1 MSSMLKKAGAGAF
14 KPKAPIA
21 RRRPAPNVAAQ
32 SAAQPQTTETEPAE
46 APVQQPTP
54 GPSQH
59 VATASPTAESQQE
72 QPNPPAAANSK
83 KDEPAL
89 PSESPRTT
97 VPEAPKS
104 PKSSRVVPA
113 TKASPSSKPRES
125 AASLSKTSTEP
136 AAPAQAPTVQA
147 SSTQQEEPP
156 RTSQSPADPA
166 ASSNHPDAPATASP
180 KPTESG
186 KSNFAGGTKR
196 TPSKTVPKPKPIAEK
211 SAPED
216 DPARAARSLPTPSA
230 DGATSSIENGE
241 SPSTTPSFKNAN
253 TSRKPA
259 ARQPRKRKAATTTCE
274 GEAGAEA
281 EGPPKKKR
289 APRKKNVTS
298 NGADGEAS
306 TEGAENAVAKKR
318 PQRKR
323 KAADYTEQDG
333 QEEEGERGEGDED
346 LMGSESGEQTETQKS
361 KKKRRKRSVTPED
374 AENITIDPETITLG
388 QLTRD
393 PRTGKRWDKA
403 ALIQASEQERKREK
417 QRQQLI
423 ERGLLKEGEELPGG
437 DLSEAGTPAP
447 KSSTPAPEPAAPAPA
462 PAPAGG
468 LRYRVVDGQIV
479 LDDTTLQHDRHAEAD
494 EARGDLEARE
504 EHEFSRRTT
513 KYTLMR
519 RKTQGNSW
527 TSQDTERFYDGLRSF
542 GTDFEMISQMFGGA
556 KSRRQ
561 VKLKF
566 NREERA
572 NPAAVNAC
580 LVGEKTVPMTLDAI
594 HGFEDLEESDAIK
607 NELARE
613 REEREAE
620 ARREEEERAAENRQK
635 AADLGGRGKK
645 GRDKGRAAAQPEDDA
660 GADEHPAGA
669 AAAALRAKSKQKESV
684 HPGAKYG
691 VGTDPDVI
699 DETDLPTPSTRG
711 GRAGRGRGRGG
722 RRGGMIP
729 FGSGFGA

>member
-21 RRRPAPNVAAQ
+21 RRRPAPTVAAQ
-32 SAAQPQTTETEPAE
+32 TTAQPQTTETQPAE
-46 APVQQPTP
+46 PTAQEPTP
-54 GPSQH
+54 GPSQDL
-59 VATASPTAESQQE
+59 AAASPVAESQQE
-72 QPNPPAAANSK
+72 QPNPPATANSK
-83 KDEPAL
+83 PDPPVA
-89 PSESPRTT
+89 PSDAPSTT
-97 VPEAPKS
+97 IREAPKS
-104 PKSSRVVPA
+104 PESRRVASA
-113 TKASPSSKPRES
+113 TRTSAASKPRQP
-125 AASLSKTSTEP
+125 AAPPAETLTEP
-136 AAPAQAPTVQA
+136 AAIAQAPISTSSQQA
-147 SSTQQEEPP
+147 TT
-156 RTSQSPADPA
+156 TSQSSDGLVASSSQPGDPTT
-166 ASSNHPDAPATASP
+166 ASSNLTGPS
-180 KPTESG
+180 
-186 KSNFAGGTKR
+186 KSTSAGGTKP
-196 TPSKTVPKPKPIAEK
+196 TPSKHAPKPKPIAET
-211 SAPED
+211 SAPEAV
-216 DPARAARSLPTPSA
+216 PARVSRSIPTPST
-230 DGATSSIENGE
+230 DTATSSIENSE
-241 SPSTTPSFKNAN
+241 EPSTTPDNETAK
-253 TSRKPA
+253 TTRKPA
-259 ARQPRKRKAATTTCE
+259 ARQPRKRKPATTTSE
-274 GEAGAEA
+274 GEAGTEA
-281 EGPPKKKR
+281 GGPPKKKR
-289 APRKKNVTS
+289 APRKKPTPDGV
-298 NGADGEAS
+298 DGEAQ
-306 TEGAENAVAKKR
+306 TEGVESAVTKKR
-318 PQRKR
+318 AQRKR
-323 KAADYTEQDG
+323 KVADHAEKNG
-333 QEEEGERGEGDED
+333 GEEDGERSADNEELEGSD
-346 LMGSESGEQTETQKS
+346 SGEQTETQKS
-361 KKKRRKRSVTPED
+361 KRRRRKRSITPED

-403 ALIQASEQERKREK
+403 ALIAASEQERKREK

-423 ERGLLKEGEELPGG
+423 ERGLLKEGEELPSG
-437 DLSEAGTPAP
+437 DNSEAGTPAP
-447 KSSTPAPEPAAPAPA
+447 HSSAPAPA
-462 PAPAGG
+462 PAPEPAAAAPAGG
-468 LRYRVVDGQIV
+468 LKYRVVDGQIV

-519 RKTQGNSW
+519 RKTQSNSW
-527 TSQDTERFYDGLRSF
+527 TSLDTERFYDGLRSF

-572 NPAAVNAC
+572 NPAAVNGC

-594 HGFEDLEESDAIK
+594 HGFEALEESDAIK
-607 NELARE
+607 DELARE

-645 GRDKGRAAAQPEDDA
+645 GARDRGRGAQPEDEA
-660 GADEHPAGA
+660 GEQAGA
-669 AAAALRAKSKQKESV
+669 APRAKSRQKEVV

-699 DETDLPTPSTRG
+699 DETDLPTASTRG

-722 RRGGMIP
+722 RRGGMIS